1 MKLTIIFV
9 NLLKKLFI
17 LFLIFQINIL
27 SLSAFPMNNFKDKM
41 IVEELR
47 LKVPAAYKYA
57 WLKAEREVW
66 QPWLEKQ
73 EGFQGRQ
80 IFYNDEK
87 GEALLLVNWKNK
99 TSWKNISME
108 EVNKIQDVFEE
119 NIKNSTKLEMNP
131 LQLVYEGE
139 LFKQS

>member
-9 NLLKKLFI
+9 NVLKKLFI
-17 LFLIFQINIL
+17 FFLIFQINIL
-27 SLSAFPMNNFKDKM
+27 SLSAFPMNDFKDKM

-47 LKVPAAYKYA
+47 LKVPAEYKYA
-57 WLKAEREVW
+57 WLKAEKEVW

-87 GEALLLVNWKNK
+87 EEALLLVNWKNK
-99 TSWKNISME
+99 TLWKNISSE
-108 EVNKIQDVFEE
+108 EVNKIQNIFEE
-119 NIKNSTKLEMNP
+119 NIRNSTKKEMKSFH
-131 LQLVYEGE
+131 LVYEGE
-139 LFKQS
+139 LFKQI